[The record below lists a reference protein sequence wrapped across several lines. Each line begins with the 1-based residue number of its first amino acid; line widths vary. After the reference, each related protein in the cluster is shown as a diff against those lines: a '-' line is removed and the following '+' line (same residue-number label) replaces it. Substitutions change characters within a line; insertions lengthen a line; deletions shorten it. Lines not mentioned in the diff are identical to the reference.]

1 MLATIETDILSI
13 YRLKGASGPVIT
25 QSHTLGER
33 TLIGRA
39 DDCELRID
47 QEGVA
52 GRHAEIVED
61 GQGGLNLNHLADG
74 FETVL
79 NGEAVQSAAL
89 GSGDEIR
96 IANCRWVLQAPGLR
110 PEKVL
115 TEQAVA
121 HRRGWIP
128 WVIVGGV
135 LAAATAAWYFG
146 LLPF

>member
-1 MLATIETDILSI
+1 MSI
-13 YRLKGASGPVIT
+13 YRLKGASGPVIN
-25 QSHTLGER
+25 QSHTLGDR

-39 DDCELRID
+39 DDCDLRID

-61 GQGGLNLNHLADG
+61 GQGGLTLNHLADG

-79 NGEAVQSAAL
+79 NGETVASAAL

-96 IANCRWVLQAPGLR
+96 IANCRFMLQAPGLR

-121 HRRGWIP
+121 RRRGWIP
-128 WVIVGGV
+128 WVIVGGL
-135 LAAATAAWYFG
+135 LAAAASAWYFDLMPWTVG
-146 LLPF
+146 SVG

>member
-1 MLATIETDILSI
+1 MSI
-13 YRLKGASGPVIT
+13 YRLKGASGPVIN
-25 QSHTLGER
+25 QSHTLGKR

-39 DDCELRID
+39 DDCDLRVNQD
-47 QEGVA
+47 GVA
-52 GRHAEIVED
+52 GRHAEIVDD
-61 GQGGLNLNHLADG
+61 GNGGLTLNHLADRS
-74 FETVL
+74 ETVL
-79 NGEAVQSAAL
+79 NGAAVQTATL

-121 HRRGWIP
+121 KRHGWIP
-128 WVIVGGV
+128 WAVVVALMAAGGI
-135 LAAATAAWYFG
+135 AWYIG